1 MTPGNKRI
9 GHADV
14 WRIAWPMM
22 LSNLSVPLLGMVDTA
37 VVGHL
42 NRPAYLGAVAVG
54 TTLFDFLYLGLNFL
68 RMGTTGVTAQ
78 AYGRGAADQVRAAL
92 AQGIM
97 LSLVLAA
104 ILMALQWPL
113 RVIGL
118 DLIAPSPKVLPYA
131 RVYFDIR
138 IWAAPA
144 VLADYAL
151 AGWFIGVQNTR
162 APLTFVV
169 TINAVNA
176 ALDLT
181 LVNGFGMNV
190 AGVALASVI
199 AEYIGLGVGLWLVV
213 RELERHP
220 GHWQR
225 ARIFDRRELLRLA
238 SVNGNLFVRTVCL
251 MFAFGFFTAM
261 GARLG
266 TVILAANA
274 VLLNLQSVLSYA
286 LDGFAHAAEALA
298 GRAIGHDDRDG
309 FGRAVRL
316 TLGWSAAAAAVFTLL
331 YGLAGRYIIA
341 LMTDLPDVRTAA
353 FAYLPWLIASPLI
366 AVWAYEF
373 DGVFVGTTRAREMR
387 NAMIVA
393 LAVYLLVWYLAQPL
407 GNHGLWLAFL
417 IFMAARGVVMSLIY
431 FRLRYH
437 GQFVAS
443 V

>member
-1 MTPGNKRI
+1 MTPGSKRVR
-9 GHADV
+9 HADV

-78 AYGRGAADQVRAAL
+78 AFGRGAAGEVRAAL
-92 AQGIM
+92 AQGLI
-97 LSLVLAA
+97 LSLVLAV
-104 ILMALQWPL
+104 ILLAVQWPL
-113 RVIGL
+113 RIIGL
-118 DLIAPSPKVLPYA
+118 DLIAPSPQVLPYA

-162 APLTFVV
+162 APLTFVIA
-169 TINAVNA
+169 INAVNA
-176 ALDLT
+176 ALDL
-181 LVNGFGMNV
+181 LFVNGFGMNV

-199 AEYIGLGVGLWLVV
+199 AEYVGLGVGLWLVV

-220 GHWQR
+220 ARWR
-225 ARIFDRRELLRLA
+225 RTRIFDRRALRRLA
-238 SVNGNLFVRTVCL
+238 GVNGNLFVRTICL
-251 MFAFGFFTAM
+251 MCAFGFFTAM

-266 TVILAANA
+266 TVVLAANA

-286 LDGFAHAAEALA
+286 LDGFAHAAEALT
-298 GRAIGHDDRDG
+298 GRAIGHGDRDG
-309 FGRAVRL
+309 FRRAVRL
-316 TLGWSAAAAAVFTLL
+316 TLGWSVAAAAVFALL

-341 LMTDLPDVRTAA
+341 LMTDLPDVRAAA

-366 AVWAYEF
+366 GVWAYEF
-373 DGVFVGTTRAREMR
+373 DGIFVGTTHAREMR
-387 NAMIVA
+387 NAMVIA

-417 IFMAARGVVMSLIY
+417 VFMAARGVVMGAIY
-431 FRLRYH
+431 LGLRRR
-437 GQFVAS
+437 GRFVAAA
-443 V
+443 